1 MGQLE
6 KKVQKK
12 TFRVLESL
20 EVTEEEEEL
29 ETLRDSVK
37 SESEEAGKHYRKFW
51 DEVKETNFRNRMESF
66 LQDLKSFSHSPPPR
80 PTQKPMFGFK
90 RRMVAM
96 EKKTV
101 RRSFRILERV
111 IEEVVEKEDEIDA
124 TIHQL
129 GNNLRSPR

>member
-20 EVTEEEEEL
+20 EETEEEEEL

-51 DEVKETNFRNRMESF
+51 DEVKETSF
-66 LQDLKSFSHSPPPR
+66 EIGWKVFC
-80 PTQKPMFGFK
+80 
-90 RRMVAM
+90 
-96 EKKTV
+96 
-101 RRSFRILERV
+101 RI
-111 IEEVVEKEDEIDA
+111 
-124 TIHQL
+124 
-129 GNNLRSPR
+129 